1 MPVLQS
7 VFVLRSSAVFLMKAL
22 CYSDSQSDLSYSM
35 VYWFQ
40 YCSRYTVWPNCV
52 ICVFFFVFACGLF
65 IPLLR
70 GWLQHVNWPKGNW
83 CIVKPALCV
92 FVCSIILFLISPCDH
107 CMSVLIMDLIV
118 CTCCKYENSR
128 KQYFQNTQLLHI
140 LSHSPSFDN
149 I

>member
-52 ICVFFFVFACGLF
+52 ICVFFLSLHVGYLF
-65 IPLLR
+65 RCYGVGCNMLTD
-70 GWLQHVNWPKGNW
+70 PKVIG
-83 CIVKPALCV
+83 
-92 FVCSIILFLISPCDH
+92 
-107 CMSVLIMDLIV
+107 VL
-118 CTCCKYENSR
+118 
-128 KQYFQNTQLLHI
+128 
-140 LSHSPSFDN
+140 
-149 I
+149 